1 MITNSVILFLSA
13 LLGGVSLFFF
23 PELKTKKFDFLLI
36 FAGSYLF
43 SITVIHILPEVY
55 AQYPNSFQIGIFI
68 LAGFFLQMVLG
79 VLSTGIEHG
88 HIHHIDKN
96 ERYLTPYVLVVGLG
110 IHSFLEGTILA
121 HPVSSGIHNHAGG
134 ILFGIIL
141 HKIPAA
147 LALMVIVSAYSKRT
161 FVAMIYLIAFSLC
174 SPLGL
179 ITATIVGEYHVF
191 SIKEM
196 SWLYA
201 LVSGSFLHIST
212 TIFFESNPQHKL
224 KVARLLIVFLGAIVA
239 ILIELFL

>member
-1 MITNSVILFLSA
+1 MIINSIILFLSA
-13 LLGGVSLFFF
+13 VLGGASLFLF
-23 PELKTKKFDFLLI
+23 PQLKTKRFDFLLV

-55 AQYPNSFQIGIFI
+55 AQFQNAFQIGIFI

-88 HIHHIDKN
+88 HIHHIDRDEKF
-96 ERYLTPYVLVVGLG
+96 LTPVVLMVGLG
-110 IHSFLEGTILA
+110 IHAFLEGTILA

-134 ILFGIIL
+134 IIFGIVI
-141 HKIPAA
+141 HKIPAS
-147 LALMVIVSAYSKRT
+147 LALMVIVSAYSRRT
-161 FVAMIYLIAFSLC
+161 ITALTYLLIFSLC

-179 ITATIVGEYHVF
+179 FITTFIGEHHMF

-201 LVSGSFLHIST
+201 LVSGSFLHIAT

-224 KVARLLIVFLGAIVA
+224 KIWRLFIVFLGALTA
-239 ILIELFL
+239 ILVELFV

>member
-1 MITNSVILFLSA
+1 MIINSVILFLCA
-13 LLGGVSLFFF
+13 FLGGVSLFFF

-68 LAGFFLQMVLG
+68 LVGFFLQMVLG

-96 ERYLTPYVLVVGLG
+96 ERYLTPSILVIGLG
-110 IHSFLEGTILA
+110 IHAFLEGTILA

-147 LALMVIVSAYSKRT
+147 LALMVIVSAYSKKT
-161 FVAMIYLIAFSLC
+161 IVAMIYLIAFSLC

-179 ITATIVGEYHVF
+179 ITATIIGEYHVF

-224 KVARLLIVFLGAIVA
+224 KVAKLLIVFLGAMMA

>member
-1 MITNSVILFLSA
+1 VI
-13 LLGGVSLFFF
+13 
-23 PELKTKKFDFLLI
+23 
-36 FAGSYLF
+36 
-43 SITVIHILPEVY
+43 
-55 AQYPNSFQIGIFI
+55 
-68 LAGFFLQMVLG
+68 
-79 VLSTGIEHG
+79 
-88 HIHHIDKN
+88 
-96 ERYLTPYVLVVGLG
+96 GLG
-110 IHSFLEGTILA
+110 IHAFLEGTILA

-147 LALMVIVSAYSKRT
+147 LALMVIVSAYSKKT
-161 FVAMIYLIAFSLC
+161 IVAMIYLIAFSLC

-179 ITATIVGEYHVF
+179 ITATIIGEYHVF

-224 KVARLLIVFLGAIVA
+224 KVAKLLIVFLGAMMA